1 MTLKEIHSNL
11 VEKPLTLEACVVW
24 SRLKF
29 EEHFSNS
36 ISQLLFN
43 FPLEMSTS
51 SGAPFWRASMAN
63 TPPGSARARLLR
75 FLTARL
81 AGSGRFG
88 SPRERD
94 RPPHP
99 QPQPRVLQRAAS
111 KVADPTSFGHPRSG
125 PKRPPQIA
133 AFSVDDPL
141 HMDFIVAAANLR
153 AQNYGLKGST
163 DIEFMKRAAES
174 VMVPEFVPKQAA
186 DIPSP

>member
-51 SGAPFWRASMAN
+51 TGAPFWRASMLLC
-63 TPPGSARARLLR
+63 SARARLLR

-88 SPRERD
+88 SPRGRD

-99 QPQPRVLQRAAS
+99 QPLPRGLERAAS
-111 KVADPTSFGHPRSG
+111 KVVDSTSFDHSRSG

-141 HMDFIVAAANLR
+141 HMGFIVAAANLR

-174 VMVPEFVPKQAA
+174 VMVPEFVPRQAA
-186 DIPSP
+186 DIPPP

>member
-1 MTLKEIHSNL
+1 MAKGLP
-11 VEKPLTLEACVVW
+11 PL
-24 SRLKF
+24 
-29 EEHFSNS
+29 
-36 ISQLLFN
+36 
-43 FPLEMSTS
+43 
-51 SGAPFWRASMAN
+51 
-63 TPPGSARARLLR
+63 GSARARLLR
-75 FLTARL
+75 LLGVRL
-81 AGSGRFG
+81 LVALGGPSSTPSVRKGETE
-88 SPRERD
+88 PLDTE
-94 RPPHP
+94 PL
-99 QPQPRVLQRAAS
+99 PRVLERAAS
-111 KVADPTSFGHPRSG
+111 KVVDSTSFDHSRSG